1 MFMKLEGTD
10 EIFHIILVLVIY
22 VKRELVAGRNCMPT
36 AIQFEA
42 KVLIG
47 EGFRSSPKRLLPK
60 TACQDAQPLRAC
72 FHPFYTD
79 RPARNLRP
87 QAYDRGTSI
96 SQEGDKDNKQNI
108 PFMFDVSFAVFRDC
122 CKRFCRCMLFEPR
135 KCKGMITSPENTGK
149 SGSPQPEAAPFDAG
163 KAGQPNVRYRNSNV
177 RGLPLQTGT
186 RQSSFL
192 LNDEG

>member
-1 MFMKLEGTD
+1 
-10 EIFHIILVLVIY
+10 
-22 VKRELVAGRNCMPT
+22 MPT

-42 KVLIG
+42 KALIG
-47 EGFRSSPKRLLPK
+47 EGFRSSPKRLFPN
-60 TACQDAQPLRAC
+60 TAGQNAQPLRVR
-72 FHPFYTD
+72 FHLSYAD

-108 PFMFDVSFAVFRDC
+108 LSMFDVSFAVFRDC

-149 SGSPQPEAAPFDAG
+149 SGSRKPGARPLTRVKPG
-163 KAGQPNVRYRNSNV
+163 GQRYGTETR
-177 RGLPLQTGT
+177 RTRATFADGYGTGLF
-186 RQSSFL
+186 SFKR
-192 LNDEG
+192 